1 MRNFVRLADSSIL
14 KTRYGKWYLID
25 THVRERE
32 RLLLNDGVEHVLLA
46 LFRGDPIP
54 HVARKHKLTVGELR
68 TFLEHLENDG
78 VIISSDT
85 PIDST
90 VKCYANEPP
99 LDGVNLLITN
109 GCNLRCSHCYVE
121 SGKRVVGELS
131 GSEWISVLQQARHL
145 GAFEINVS
153 GGEALI
159 HPEFVQIAE
168 HIGSVSTFNANLNTN
183 ATLVSAESAKL
194 IAQCFT
200 SVQVSLDDSA
210 AESHDAFRRKTGS
223 FAAALRGIELL
234 RNAGVQT
241 NVGFTLTK
249 GNVDSL
255 DEMVTL
261 CDLVG
266 VSMLNI
272 GLVADIGR
280 AHSNNLVR
288 SIGSQAIESDDF
300 IGRIYSKLRQL
311 SGRESKVKLLLP
323 FRVGVNESLRSQ
335 EKERI
340 CDGDNTQL
348 LYIMANGDMMP
359 CDKLPQGAF
368 TYGNVREKSLF
379 DTWVSTRMKEFKL
392 MSPRQL
398 PKCSACPHL
407 PICGGACVARSYH
420 GGGSLHAADWTS
432 CSIAQRYARDRETS
446 SI

>member
-1 MRNFVRLADSSIL
+1 MRNFVQLADRTIL

-25 THVRERE
+25 TYVRERE
-32 RLLLNDGVEHVLLA
+32 RLLLNEGVGHVLLA

-54 HVARKHKLTVGELR
+54 NVARKNGFSVRDLR
-68 TFLEHLENDG
+68 AFIEQLESEG
-78 VIISSDT
+78 VIVYCDT
-85 PIDST
+85 STDST
-90 VKCYANEPP
+90 PKCYANEPP

-121 SGKRVVGELS
+121 SGKRVTGELS
-131 GSEWISVLQQARHL
+131 SAEWIVVLQQARHL

-168 HIGSVSTFNANLNTN
+168 HIGSVPTFNANLNTN
-183 ATLVSAESAKL
+183 ATLVRAESAKL

-210 AESHDAFRRKTGS
+210 ADSHDAFRRKTGS

-234 RNAGVQT
+234 RKAGVQT

-249 GNVDSL
+249 ENLDSL

-261 CDLVG
+261 CDQLG

-280 AHSNNLVR
+280 AHSNNLVH
-288 SIGSQAIESDDF
+288 SIGSQAVESDDF
-300 IGRIYSKLRQL
+300 VGRIYTKLRQL
-311 SGRESKVKLLLP
+311 SERESKVKLLLP
-323 FRVGVNESLRSQ
+323 FRVGVNEDSRSQ

-359 CDKLPQGAF
+359 CDKLPQGKF

-379 DTWVSTRMKEFKL
+379 ETWVSTRMKEFKL

-398 PKCSACPHL
+398 PKCSTCPHL
-407 PICGGACVARSYH
+407 PVCGGACVARSYH
-420 GGGSLHAADWTS
+420 SGGSLNSTDWTS

-446 SI
+446 LA